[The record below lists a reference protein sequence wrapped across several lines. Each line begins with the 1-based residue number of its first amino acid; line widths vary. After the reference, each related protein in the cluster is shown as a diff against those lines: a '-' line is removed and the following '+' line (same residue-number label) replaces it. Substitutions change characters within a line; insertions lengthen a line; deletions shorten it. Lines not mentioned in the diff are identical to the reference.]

1 MYVVAIVLIVAH
13 PKIYINYE
21 FDNMRY
27 TGMQCKNRGIPLT
40 TS

>member
-21 FDNMRY
+21 FDNIRY
-27 TGMQCKNRGIPLT
+27 TGMQCKTEEYP
-40 TS
+40 